1 MKNIGYL
8 PRRRT
13 AFTLIELIVVIA
25 IIGLLAAM
33 IFPIAGA
40 VNRHKQIG
48 TAQTQLQAM
57 ELSIDGYKSK
67 LGFNPPDNTNNPVI
81 NPLYFELI
89 GTTNNGVS
97 TTTPPTLWGAT
108 DGSAQIGLST
118 TPNNITALYGVTA
131 FANSSTRTRS
141 DDNGSAAGT
150 FINNLT
156 PNQIG
161 LAKQDDPNSKILV
174 CSVTWPLDR
183 TPAPVPGNPSMNPWR
198 YVSSHPTNNTG
209 SYDLWVDLIIAGKT
223 NRVCN
228 WSTQPIKL

>member
-97 TTTPPTLWGAT
+97 TTT
-108 DGSAQIGLST
+108 
-118 TPNNITALYGVTA
+118 
-131 FANSSTRTRS
+131 
-141 DDNGSAAGT
+141 
-150 FINNLT
+150 
-156 PNQIG
+156 
-161 LAKQDDPNSKILV
+161 
-174 CSVTWPLDR
+174 
-183 TPAPVPGNPSMNPWR
+183 
-198 YVSSHPTNNTG
+198 
-209 SYDLWVDLIIAGKT
+209 
-223 NRVCN
+223 
-228 WSTQPIKL
+228 